1 MLKMIKKALALAL
14 ALGLCLGMM
23 SPLQAEE
30 DSKLRI
36 VATVFPQYDWLKN
49 VLGDRIDEVE
59 LILLQDSGVDLHN
72 FQPSAQDIMRVSSA
86 DLFVYIGGVS
96 DNWVDDALSQAVN
109 EEMIAVN
116 LMKELGDA
124 VKADVTIEGMQ
135 DDGHHHGHDHEDH
148 DDDDH
153 DHDHDHDHDDHDHD
167 DHEDHDDHDHD
178 HDHEGG
184 DVTRVHSHDDEH
196 IWLSLLNA
204 QNLTQVLA
212 DRLSRLDPDHA
223 SSYQKNA
230 AAYIK
235 ELKALDGEYRQT
247 VEAAQNNTLLFAD
260 RFPFRYLMDDYGLD
274 YFAAFAGCSAETEA
288 SFETITFLSTK
299 VDELALNHVLV
310 LEGADKDQASTVIAN
325 TTDKDQAVIVFDSMQ
340 SVDRAALNEGVTYLG
355 IMEANLQALAAALQ

>member
-1 MLKMIKKALALAL
+1 MLKMIKKALALAM
-14 ALGLCLGMM
+14 ALGLSLGMM

-30 DSKLRI
+30 DGKLRI

-49 VLGDRIDEVE
+49 VLGDRVDEVE

-72 FQPSAQDIMRVSSA
+72 FQPSARDMMRVSSA

-135 DDGHHHGHDHEDH
+135 DDGHHHGHDH
-148 DDDDH
+148 
-153 DHDHDHDHDDHDHD
+153 
-167 DHEDHDDHDHD
+167 DHDDHDHD
-178 HDHEGG
+178 HEDEG
-184 DVTRVHSHDDEH
+184 VTRVHSHDDEH

-310 LEGADKDQASTVIAN
+310 LEGADKDLAGTVIAN
-325 TTDKDQAVIVFDSMQ
+325 TAEKDQAVIVFDSMQ
-340 SVDRAALNEGVTYLG
+340 SVDRAALNAGVTYLG
-355 IMEANLQALAAALQ
+355 IMEANLQALATALQ